1 MVSPGIDRRAFT
13 KHLATG
19 SGLACW
25 RMSQGIAAM
34 AASTIRVA
42 AVQMTVELGNVAANL
57 VKAERLIRAAFARGA
72 TWVIL
77 PEFFSS
83 GIAFHP
89 EMANAVRAIDGPPAK
104 LLRDL
109 AREGNATV
117 GGSFLAWR
125 DGNIYNSFV
134 LALPDGSTHR
144 HDKDH
149 PTFWENCYYVG
160 GNDDGVLPTPLGK
173 VGVALCWEFI
183 RSRTAARLKGKV
195 GMVVGG
201 SGWWTAPD
209 SVPADNPFRNKN
221 LDIMKET
228 PGRFARMLGVPVV
241 HAANAGNFVGRS
253 WPKEGTTYASHY
265 LGETQIVDGNGGI
278 LARMSREEGE
288 GVITADVSFGP
299 ISQGAEA
306 IPDRYWIAEF
316 SEGTYRQWQSDLKTG
331 REYYLS
337 TTLPYVKG
345 RMIARRN
352 KRTP

>member
-1 MVSPGIDRRAFT
+1 MVSPGVKRREFT
-13 KHLATG
+13 KRLATG

-25 RMSQGIAAM
+25 GMPQIAAVK
-34 AASTIRVA
+34 ASSTIRVA
-42 AVQMTVELGNVAANL
+42 AVQMTAELGNVAANL
-57 VKAERLIRAAFARGA
+57 VKAERLVRVALARGA

-89 EMANAVRAIDGPPAK
+89 EMAKAVRAIDGPPAK

-134 LALPDGSTHR
+134 LALPDGSTLR
-144 HDKDH
+144 HDKDY

-160 GNDDGVLPTPLGK
+160 GDDDGVLPTPMGN

-183 RSRTAARLKGKV
+183 RSRTAMRLKGKV

-209 SVPADNPFRNKN
+209 SVPADNPFRKKN
-221 LDIMKET
+221 LGIMKET

-241 HAANAGNFVGRS
+241 HAAQAGSFLGRS
-253 WPKEGTTYASHY
+253 WPKQGATYASHY
-265 LGETQIVDGNGGI
+265 LGEAQIVDGKGGI
-278 LARMSREEGE
+278 LARMSREDGE
-288 GVITADVSFGP
+288 GVISADVSFGP
-299 ISQGAEA
+299 IPQGPEA
-306 IPDRYWIAEF
+306 IPDRYWLAEF
-316 SEGTYRQWQSDLKTG
+316 SEGTYRQWESDLETG
-331 REYYLS
+331 REYYS
-337 TTLPYVKG
+337 SITLPYVKE
-345 RMIARRN
+345 RINRPAE
-352 KRTP
+352 